1 MMIREFWVFSF
12 HLQCGRTKDRS
23 WFHDHEVPHDTEAAA
38 SIVLSNWIWGR
49 LKQEGTMVTRRLST
63 TYQQSLSQD
72 PVCADDKS
80 FLMGLGGWQ
89 LHRSNECPLGQRLEG
104 LEIGLSALH
113 WLRTYRK
120 DTLAMT
126 SMRNVLL
133 VEGSPFP
140 VSHLREEDIIEQVAH
155 LVKSGVWHVCE
166 PVMRVYNVLL
176 AQEPAIMT
184 VPRGAFSR
192 PTPPPPV
199 SDIPDPATLAR
210 NADQAAIA
218 AVLTQSAIRAD
229 AFCEEC
235 ARAARR

>member
-1 MMIREFWVFSF
+1 
-12 HLQCGRTKDRS
+12 
-23 WFHDHEVPHDTEAAA
+23 
-38 SIVLSNWIWGR
+38 
-49 LKQEGTMVTRRLST
+49 MVTRRLST
-63 TYQQSLSQD
+63 AYQQSINQD
-72 PVCADDKS
+72 PAFPDDKS
-80 FLMGLGGWQ
+80 FVMGLGGWQ
-89 LHRSNECPLGQRLEG
+89 LHRASECPLGQRLQG
-104 LEIGLSALH
+104 LEVGLSAVH
-113 WLRTYRK
+113 WLRAYRK
-120 DTLAMT
+120 DALAMT
-126 SMRNVLL
+126 AMRNVLR

-155 LVKSGVWHVCE
+155 LLKSGVWHVCE

-184 VPRGAFSR
+184 VPRGAFS
-192 PTPPPPV
+192 PPAPPPPV

-218 AVLTQSAIRAD
+218 AVLTQSATRGD